1 MPRRASPS
9 WRQVRM
15 AAGLAAVRA
24 TALAAVA
31 GSLSQAWA
39 QTSAP
44 RETVE
49 ADVSTRSVAIT
60 SGFTGT
66 EIIIFGT
73 VENSRQPS
81 AESGIYDV
89 VVVVEGT
96 PVPVVVRR
104 KARAGGLWMNSKS
117 IRFASFPS
125 YYAIASTRPIDEI
138 AEHAVLDKNEIGFGH
153 VRMVPSGIERITA
166 TDAEDVA
173 RFREAVIR
181 LKQRDR
187 LYVTAEYGVSFI
199 GRSLFRSTI
208 TLPPNVP
215 VGPLTA
221 RVYLIKDGQMLSSYT
236 SNVMLERAG
245 VERFLHDA
253 AYNWP
258 ILYALSAIAIACL
271 AGLTASLALRRVT
284 G

>member
-1 MPRRASPS
+1 MRIGSARRWLGVYVLA
-9 WRQVRM
+9 VTM
-15 AAGLAAVRA
+15 AASVN
-24 TALAAVA
+24 
-31 GSLSQAWA
+31 A
-39 QTSAP
+39 QSP
-44 RETVE
+44 REAVE

-60 SGFTGT
+60 SGYTGT
-66 EIIIFGT
+66 EIIVFGT

-104 KARAGGLWMNSKS
+104 KGRVAGMWVNAKS
-117 IRFASFPS
+117 VRFASFPS

-153 VRMVPSGIERITA
+153 VRMVPSGIERMTA

-173 RFREAVIR
+173 QFREAVVR

-221 RVYLIKDGQMLSSYT
+221 RVYLLKDGQMLSTYT

-245 VERFLHDA
+245 IERFLHDV
-253 AYNWP
+253 AYQWP
-258 ILYALSAIAIACL
+258 ILYALSAIAIACM
-271 AGLTASLALRRVT
+271 AGLSAALAFRRIT
-284 G
+284 S